1 MHSFSSG
8 RASFHTRRAWREIV
22 VAALVCAALAPA
34 VPAAASGAAE
44 VTAPPASAPRK
55 APEAARYSALRYDFD
70 YPLIGYSET
79 PTHNAFARLQQK
91 LDKGKVKLEWRAPR
105 GYLDSLLKALNID
118 ESSQSLVFSKTSLEI
133 AYITEKTP
141 RAIYFDD
148 ETYVAWV
155 QGAPS
160 LELMAVDSVIGPV
173 FYTLPNRDPTIA
185 AQLERETLRCL
196 NCHDSF
202 SLAGGGVP
210 HFLMVSTYAGIDGDH
225 AQRSASIDTSDSTP
239 MKNRWGGWYVTG
251 HNGDQPHLGNIVI
264 KTQQDLDHIDSLRQA
279 DIDTLKGVFDT
290 KPYLT
295 DKSDNVALMVLAHQ
309 VTVHNLITRANFKSR
324 TIAAREVDP
333 ATNPAP
339 RWEDFSPR
347 IQKAMTSIFEP
358 LVRGLLNADAA
369 TFARPMAGSSGFD
382 AWFQKQGPK
391 DPRGRSLRELDLN
404 TRLFRY
410 PLSYLIYSDG
420 FEGLPEYGK
429 RYVYTRLAQVL
440 RGQDASIAL
449 PALSTADR
457 QAMLEILSTTK
468 PAFAVATR
476 PPAAAS
482 STGTASSPAT
492 AGGSAA
498 AAARPACAAPAPAR
512 LSGCRASQG

>member
-8 RASFHTRRAWREIV
+8 KSLAHARRALCV
-22 VAALVCAALAPA
+22 LTLVCAVMAP
-34 VPAAASGAAE
+34 PGRAAQGSSSPS
-44 VTAPPASAPRK
+44 APPA
-55 APEAARYSALRYDFD
+55 PEPPRYSALRYDFE
-70 YPLIGYSET
+70 YPLIGYSAT
-79 PTHNAFARLQQK
+79 PAHNTFARLQQR
-91 LDKGKVKLEWRAPR
+91 LDKGEVKLEWRAPR
-105 GYLDSLLKALNID
+105 GYLDSLLQALNID
-118 ESSQSLVFSKTSLEI
+118 KSSQSLVFSKTSLEI

-160 LELMAVDSVIGPV
+160 LELMAVDSVVGPV
-173 FYTLPNRDPTIA
+173 FYTLPNRDPA
-185 AQLERETLRCL
+185 VGAHLERETLRCL

-202 SLAGGGVP
+202 SLSGGGVP
-210 HFLMVSTYAGIDGDH
+210 HFLMVSTYAGIEGDR

-239 MKNRWGGWYVTG
+239 MKSRWGGWYVTG
-251 HNGDQPHLGNIVI
+251 RNGDQPHLGNVVI
-264 KTQQDLDHIDSLRQA
+264 KSAQDLDRLDSLRLA
-279 DIDTLKGVFDT
+279 DLDTLRGLFDT
-290 KPYLT
+290 RPYLT

-324 TIAAREVDP
+324 TIAARDLDP
-333 ATNPAP
+333 ARNPNP
-339 RWEDFSPR
+339 RWQDFSPR

-358 LVRGLLNADAA
+358 LVRSLLNADAA
-369 TFARPMAGSSGFD
+369 PFTRPMTGSSGYD

-391 DPRGRSLRELDLN
+391 DPRGRSLRELDLR

-429 RYVYTRLAQVL
+429 RYVYRRLAEVL
-440 RGQDASIAL
+440 RGPDQGIAL
-449 PALSTADR
+449 PDLSAADR

-468 PAFAVATR
+468 PAFVAATR
-476 PPAAAS
+476 PPAGSS
-482 STGTASSPAT
+482 STGTASSAGT
-492 AGGSAA
+492 AGESAA
-498 AAARPACAAPAPAR
+498 SAATPSCAAPAPAR
-512 LSGCRASQG
+512 PSGCPASRG